1 MSSSETS
8 AAETN
13 TGTSVEDRLTE
24 LEQRVDNLAHRIDNL
39 VTQVARLSRLQK
51 PADNQEEPASSEPED
66 KNGSAHETI
75 SKAATD
81 VAMRPEITPGMVSV
95 IQLISQGRGEE
106 AQRQLHSLPETELA
120 GQPAV
125 VALVAA
131 ALFIQRGDYA
141 AGLKAVNKARRL
153 TDDPRL
159 QRLIQL
165 IEKQTTQ

>member
-1 MSSSETS
+1 M
-8 AAETN
+8 N
-13 TGTSVEDRLTE
+13 TGTSVEERLTE
-24 LEQRVDNLAHRIDNL
+24 LERRIDNLAHRVDNL

-51 PADNQEEPASSEPED
+51 PTGNQEEAAKAEAPPVKDQAV
-66 KNGSAHETI
+66 SATI

-95 IQLISQGRGEE
+95 IQLIGQGRGEE
-106 AQRQLHSLPETELA
+106 AQRKLHSLPETELA

-141 AGLKAVNKARRL
+141 AGLKAVNKARKL

-165 IEKQTTQ
+165 IEKQTTH